1 MRQISGRLSNR
12 LVLGERRPSRLTV
25 LSKLSES
32 AIMLKVLDSAVP
44 VACWS
49 CSIGHNDSTLFC
61 PHCSKIQPPPGGDY
75 FSVFGL
81 EPKLN
86 LDLSALEHEFHRLS
100 RRLHPDRFARA
111 EENEKQW
118 SLADTALLNDAYRTL
133 KDPLRRTEY
142 LLKLKGAEIGEEN
155 SGKDRKDPSRVPADL
170 LEEVFELNMQLEE
183 MRAAS
188 EADEK
193 DQELQA
199 SLEQAKRR
207 FDGLLVE
214 VDQELHNQWQI
225 WDEGA
230 AAARKTAERKMVALL
245 DRRRYLSN
253 LVRDVNETLG
263 A

>member
-1 MRQISGRLSNR
+1 MF
-12 LVLGERRPSRLTV
+12 
-25 LSKLSES
+25 
-32 AIMLKVLDSAVP
+32 KVLDSAVP

-61 PHCSKIQPPPGGDY
+61 PHCSKIQPPPGGDF

-81 EPKLN
+81 EPR
-86 LDLSALEHEFHRLS
+86 LDLDLPALEHEFHRLS

-111 EENEKQW
+111 LENEKEW

-142 LLKLKGAEIGEEN
+142 LLKLLGLEIDTGNTDKGA
-155 SGKDRKDPSRVPADL
+155 RTPADL

-183 MRAAS
+183 MRLARTAGKVNEELEAALTQAKMKTTALL
-188 EADEK
+188 EDVDDDLRREWRVWDAGEIAAR
-193 DQELQA
+193 QA
-199 SLEQAKRR
+199 SQKR
-207 FDGLLVE
+207 
-214 VDQELHNQWQI
+214 
-225 WDEGA
+225 
-230 AAARKTAERKMVALL
+230 MVALL

-253 LVRDVNETLG
+253 LVRDITETLG

>member
-1 MRQISGRLSNR
+1 
-12 LVLGERRPSRLTV
+12 
-25 LSKLSES
+25 
-32 AIMLKVLDSAVP
+32 MLKVLDSAVP
-44 VACWS
+44 IACWS

-81 EPKLN
+81 APKLN
-86 LDLSALEHEFHRLS
+86 LDLPALEHEFHRLS
-100 RRLHPDRFARA
+100 RKLHPDRFARA

-142 LLKLKGAEIGEEN
+142 LLKLLGAEIGEEY

-183 MRAAS
+183 MRASRAIGG
-188 EADEK
+188 EDE
-193 DQELQA
+193 ELQA
-199 SLEQAKRR
+199 SLSAAKET
-207 FDGLLVE
+207 FSGLLE
-214 VDQELHNQWQI
+214 AVDEELREAWNE
-225 WDEGA
+225 WDSGGA
-230 AAARKTAERKMVALL
+230 AARGAAQKRMLALL
-245 DRRRYLSN
+245 DRRRYLNN
-253 LVRDVNETLG
+253 LVRDVTETLG

>member
-1 MRQISGRLSNR
+1 MF
-12 LVLGERRPSRLTV
+12 
-25 LSKLSES
+25 
-32 AIMLKVLDSAVP
+32 KVLDSAVP

-100 RRLHPDRFARA
+100 RKLHPDRFARA
-111 EENEKQW
+111 LENEKQW

-142 LLKLKGAEIGEEN
+142 LLKLLGAEIGEERE
-155 SGKDRKDPSRVPADL
+155 SKAEKAARVPADL

-183 MRAAS
+183 MRAARATG
-188 EADEK
+188 ETDFALE
-193 DQELQA
+193 A
-199 SLEQAKRR
+199 SLTEAKEK
-207 FDGLLVE
+207 FDGLLEE
-214 VDQELHNQWQI
+214 VDEDLRAQWAA
-225 WDEGA
+225 WDEGDRAGRGA
-230 AAARKTAERKMVALL
+230 AQKIMVALL

-263 A
+263 D

>member
-1 MRQISGRLSNR
+1 
-12 LVLGERRPSRLTV
+12 
-25 LSKLSES
+25 
-32 AIMLKVLDSAVP
+32 MLKVIDSAVP
-44 VACWS
+44 IACWS

-81 EPKLN
+81 QPKLN
-86 LDLSALEHEFHRLS
+86 LDLPALEHEFHRLS
-100 RRLHPDRFARA
+100 RKLHPDRFARA

-142 LLKLKGAEIGEEN
+142 LLKLEGAQIDAAPESKEE
-155 SGKDRKDPSRVPADL
+155 KVARVPADL

-183 MRAAS
+183 MR
-188 EADEK
+188 ELRKLGDE
-193 DQELQA
+193 DPNLQA
-199 SLEQAKRR
+199 SLTEAREVFTGMLGAVDEDLREAWNDWDAGDKAQRAAKQKR
-207 FDGLLVE
+207 
-214 VDQELHNQWQI
+214 
-225 WDEGA
+225 
-230 AAARKTAERKMVALL
+230 MVALL

-253 LVRDVNETLG
+253 LVRDVSETLG